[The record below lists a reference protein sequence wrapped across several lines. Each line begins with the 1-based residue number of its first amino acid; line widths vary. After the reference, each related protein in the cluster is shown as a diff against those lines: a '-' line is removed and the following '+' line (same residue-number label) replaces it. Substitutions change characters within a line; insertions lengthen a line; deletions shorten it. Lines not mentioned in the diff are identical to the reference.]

1 MDRRDLNCSVDYQ
14 KKQKGWSC
22 VANLFKMWMQ
32 EMNNYIKFRLKLIF
46 YKNEVFQIEAEDVH
60 VEAQTYIFHWQE
72 ALGDQPG

>member
-1 MDRRDLNCSVDYQ
+1 
-14 KKQKGWSC
+14 
-22 VANLFKMWMQ
+22 MQ